1 MFAASLQEASAQG
14 QITPALRTQIADPVV
29 RRAHAAE
36 MLGVGLIVAL
46 MVFKPFEG
54 VPRCYPRPGQ

>member
-1 MFAASLQEASAQG
+1 VRTTPQNVASKRPSRAQG
-14 QITPALRTQIADPVV
+14 RNTPALQGQIADPVV

-46 MVFKPFEG
+46 MVFKPF
-54 VPRCYPRPGQ
+54 